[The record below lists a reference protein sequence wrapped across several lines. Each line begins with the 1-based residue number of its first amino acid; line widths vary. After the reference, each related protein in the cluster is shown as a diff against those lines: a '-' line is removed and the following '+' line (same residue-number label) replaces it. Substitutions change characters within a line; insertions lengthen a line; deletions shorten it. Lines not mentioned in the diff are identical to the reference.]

1 MSHREITKHNKTCP
15 GTAQKKQKNYKFTF
29 ITNLLCELFKLI
41 KYNFMRSI
49 LYLDV
54 TNSISSLNNGS
65 SRVIRTNDDVL
76 SLLELSSHYA
86 VIGETILK
94 VVLEFSDN
102 IEPKDRS
109 TKSNFF

>member
-1 MSHREITKHNKTCP
+1 MPRHSSKKKKKKTISP
-15 GTAQKKQKNYKFTF
+15 LSSLTYFVK
-29 ITNLLCELFKLI
+29 LFKLM
-41 KYNFMRSI
+41 KYNFMRST
-49 LYLDV
+49 LYLDL

-65 SRVIRTNDDVL
+65 SRVIRTSDDVL

-94 VVLEFSDN
+94 AVLEFSVN

-109 TKSNFF
+109 TKSKFF

>member
-1 MSHREITKHNKTCP
+1 M
-15 GTAQKKQKNYKFTF
+15 
-29 ITNLLCELFKLI
+29 FKLI